1 MKKLLCFSIIIA
13 IVFTLTI
20 PVFANTETL
29 TTATYKTEP
38 FQEDRLQNV
47 FEEKV
52 STFGDNIE
60 IDRMIQVTDFAG
72 NLYTVI
78 ECMPIGYA
86 IFHNQSGLFVEY
98 SPSSPSP
105 YHDL

>member
-47 FEEKV
+47 F
-52 STFGDNIE
+52 
-60 IDRMIQVTDFAG
+60 
-72 NLYTVI
+72 
-78 ECMPIGYA
+78 
-86 IFHNQSGLFVEY
+86 
-98 SPSSPSP
+98 
-105 YHDL
+105 